1 MQPDKAFA
9 NNNINHRH
17 YHHKGDNYMDFEAA
31 FELQDK
37 ERGFLSPGTI
47 AYDMAQV
54 MHTAYLTGKPIPLSM
69 LLSLWCNHPKRQTAR
84 TMTNAYKKVLPGESV
99 SSSYV
104 ARVNDVLDTWCK
116 ANDFPFPERLV
127 ESGLY
132 ELRWTAV

>member
-1 MQPDKAFA
+1 MQPTQSFA

-17 YHHKGDNYMDFEAA
+17 YHHRGDNYMDFEAA
-31 FELQDK
+31 FELYG
-37 ERGFLSPGTI
+37 EGGYLTPGSI
-47 AYDMAQV
+47 AYDMAQL
-54 MHTAYLTGKPIPLSM
+54 MHDAYLNGTSIPLS
-69 LLSLWCNHPKRQTAR
+69 SLVELWSNHPKRRSAR
-84 TMTNAYKKVLPGESV
+84 TMTNAYAKVMPNNGV
-99 SSSYV
+99 SQSYV